1 MTTQEED
8 LIFDPM
14 CGSGTTGA
22 FALKHNRSAIL
33 SDINEE
39 YISIVE
45 SRLLEERIHP
55 DKASHSTL
63 ISSLPNSIVKPE
75 KALLSAT

>member
-1 MTTQEED
+1 MTTKEDD
-8 LIFDPM
+8 LIYDPM

-22 FALKHNRSAIL
+22 FALKHKRSAIL

-45 SRLLEERIHP
+45 SRLLEKRIQSNRTLP
-55 DKASHSTL
+55 STFTTML
-63 ISSLPNSIVKPE
+63 Q
-75 KALLSAT
+75 A